1 MSFISKPST
10 LSVVPNREIPSSRLA
25 LPSIDGKS
33 SPRLPVVSPTASG
46 KHSDSSGTPAALA
59 QLLGGSPRR
68 GRRKS
73 VGRSTENSDLPEVS
87 DERSPVAAVKE
98 LQKHRERRRS
108 SITFNIDDGVSDAS
122 PPSPPVS
129 TQMSGRSMKS
139 MTLDDEA
146 TSSTMVHYVKKKK
159 ARSVA
164 SCSAADLAK
173 SREGKDAKAEKDK
186 AEKARE
192 KGEKGEK
199 STSAKKG
206 GGGFFGILGG
216 SSRTE
221 RIEQASDRVRK
232 IDKSSPVL
240 VHAASP
246 TRRGSVDDGQ
256 QEGLGDWTLAIE
268 EPEAE
273 PDMESWQLEERKLQ
287 AALERV
293 RMGLSAIEVDPTEEQ
308 KREESQLLKD
318 LQEKNYT
325 DREALAYCFVK
336 KLGSLRNAWKYFAT
350 RQGEKFTK
358 VTWETALLVLHLH
371 VVILTGRNKNEIF
384 QEMSEEDQIVTK
396 DSWDTYFAGIHLDG
410 VAPCPQT
417 SLSAKE
423 ETTSVSLRKRPAA
436 SAEQNQ
442 KQDVDNEAA
451 PKAAALPEAP
461 VSPRRGSS
469 IKAVATAVAVAVKP
483 EEDPPPSPAKS
494 RKADRRRSSTRR
506 LGSEISE
513 KFDTTGSVEQPVEDD
528 EVFLERIDKVL
539 KNISP
544 DSEVF
549 NEPMSRQQKAM
560 LMAKARERNLSAAA
574 WKQGV
579 LVLQEDKLS
588 KKLREDVSSL
598 SCGLSP
604 VHVPKSLEQ
613 FAGVI
618 AEEEGVILTHRKSV
632 DDDTIALEML
642 KESGSNAELQRAA
655 EDFLDSLADGE
666 IRSLALPAT
675 SRFRAA
681 VVKAAKDRGLPSAT
695 TADGH
700 LQIGNLHPFMQNVD
714 CIIDKL
720 EENQEHDF
728 GSDLHLL
735 QLQLVREKSVK
746 AGLKMT
752 EDQETIKIRRMA
764 ALMLDQKGSLEE
776 QRMLTEAAFKK
787 YATGRLG
794 HQIFLRR
801 SDLNQLFVDSPLAEG
816 ARLEDFKG
824 RIGQVYDDTL
834 QLQLDVLGQNYGLSK
849 EYFQVFLTKAS
860 NELSWRPKTEVLE
873 AFIEETAGKAEQST
887 LLT

>member
-1 MSFISKPST
+1 M
-10 LSVVPNREIPSSRLA
+10 
-25 LPSIDGKS
+25 
-33 SPRLPVVSPTASG
+33 SG
-46 KHSDSSGTPAALA
+46 K
-59 QLLGGSPRR
+59 
-68 GRRKS
+68 
-73 VGRSTENSDLPEVS
+73 
-87 DERSPVAAVKE
+87 
-98 LQKHRERRRS
+98 
-108 SITFNIDDGVSDAS
+108 
-122 PPSPPVS
+122 
-129 TQMSGRSMKS
+129 SMKS

-146 TSSTMVHYVKKKK
+146 TSSTTVHYVKKKK

-186 AEKARE
+186 SEKARE
-192 KGEKGEK
+192 KGEKIEKREKGEK

-206 GGGFFGILGG
+206 VGGFFGILGG

-246 TRRGSVDDGQ
+246 TRRGSVDDGL
-256 QEGLGDWTLAIE
+256 QEGLGDWTLP

-336 KLGSLRNAWKYFAT
+336 KLGSLSNAWKYFAT

-384 QEMSEEDQIVTK
+384 QEMSEEDQTVTK
-396 DSWDTYFAGIHLDG
+396 ESWDTYFAGINLDG
-410 VAPCPQT
+410 EAPCPQT

-451 PKAAALPEAP
+451 PQAAAFPEP
-461 VSPRRGSS
+461 VSPRRRSS

-528 EVFLERIDKVL
+528 EVFLERIDNVL

-544 DSEVF
+544 DCEVF

-560 LMAKARERNLSAAA
+560 LMAKARERSLSAAA

-588 KKLREDVSSL
+588 KKLREDVACL
-598 SCGLSP
+598 PCGLSP
-604 VHVPKSLEQ
+604 IHVPKSLEQ

-618 AEEEGVILTHRKSV
+618 AEEEGVILTHRKSL

-666 IRSLALPAT
+666 IRSLALPVT

-695 TADGH
+695 AADGH

-714 CIIDKL
+714 CIIDTL

-764 ALMLDQKGSLEE
+764 ALMLDQKGSLED

-873 AFIEETAGKAEQST
+873 AFMEETAGKAEQST